1 MSDSLPDTQ
10 GASPSQRIVME
21 AARELEV
28 TDTIGRI
35 LQVRRPG
42 ALDRLRLFKAVG
54 PALASNDRYVGYAML
69 AMCVSAI
76 DGVPQPAPAN
86 EGQLEALVQRLG
98 DAGMVAIGQG
108 LANAAQ
114 GNPSLRPG

>member
-1 MSDSLPDTQ
+1 MTL
-10 GASPSQRIVME
+10 
-21 AARELEV
+21 
-28 TDTIGRI
+28 TDATGRV

-54 PALASNDRYVGYAML
+54 PTLASNERYVGYAML

-76 DGVPQPAPAN
+76 DGVPQPTPMN

-108 LANAAQ
+108 LADAAQ
-114 GNPSLRPG
+114 GNR

>member
-1 MSDSLPDTQ
+1 MSGSAGGL
-10 GASPSQRIVME
+10 SPSQRIVAEEM
-21 AARELEV
+21 RELV
-28 TDTIGRI
+28 LTDALGRT
-35 LQVRRPG
+35 LNVRRPG

-54 PALASNDRYVGYAML
+54 PALASNERYLGYAML

-76 DGVPQPAPAN
+76 DGVPQPMPAT

-108 LANAAQ
+108 LADAAQ
-114 GNPSLRPG
+114 GNR